1 MILKDRK
8 SRRGRGGIVRAS
20 ATGDPGSQSKGRLP
34 EIIVN
39 SKLAELLGSMNPNW
53 SVEAERTQRTRSHH
67 RPDIIL
73 SEAGAGTVIIETEYV
88 PARTV
93 DRDAVS
99 RFDVRLRGIS
109 GLAAVVSLKIPYE
122 LGDCATKDLATVLQ
136 ETTDFQYAVFFSK
149 SHRFPNE
156 GYLEGGIFDI
166 ADLVRLATVPSAEV
180 EVCVDSMTDGV
191 ERISD
196 IIAGQP
202 EFARKEIAKLLRQ
215 DPSPQTWRMAGLVLQ
230 NAMLFYENISGSE
243 ESLVPSHKLQALHRI
258 EKSRLLGAWDSV
270 LRLNYDPIF
279 SVARDILSPLS
290 SATVGDI
297 TSIML
302 GVNGIVAGKNMIRA
316 GDLYGYL
323 LQRTISDRKKLA
335 VFYTPPESAALLST
349 LAMPGRGS
357 GVWADPEALRSFCV
371 ADFTCGTGML
381 LASAYRRIIS
391 HHDAAGNDTRD
402 RHPDILK
409 QVIVGYD
416 VLPIA
421 AHMTVSSLASLFP
434 RTTFRETRIMHLRLG
449 EHLGSYYLG
458 SLSLID
464 PNHSITG
471 DGIRLTGAGEERTS
485 VTRIADGSCDVVIMN
500 PPFVRNT
507 NHGGGRADP
516 YPAFSA
522 FGIPVKIQKELAST
536 NLGLFKGTCAHGNA
550 GIASNFVAIADAK
563 LKPGGTMGFIL
574 PATVTTGDSWR
585 AVRSLVSRG
594 YDNVTLVGIKSS
606 NDQES
611 SFSADTGMSEIMLVA
626 QKRRSAAHKDPRM
639 RIVVLDRA
647 PKTPIEGV
655 EFGKRILGCVSARGL
670 EDGLDGG
677 TPLLLGT
684 YRIGSAMTCPLSPD
698 WYYGAINDLSILQ
711 CAYQLER
718 GRLMLAPGVGYELHM
733 STIGDI
739 ADIGPHALDI
749 IGDNMRG
756 PFTRH
761 KLQDGSDPRYIA
773 LWGNDAEAQIS
784 MEVPS
789 DKQLSAKAGS
799 SPEHL
804 EDVYSSATHAH
815 MNINPRYTSQRLC
828 AAYTDRK
835 SLGGRSWP
843 SVVLNNKIHEKSF
856 VVWFA
861 STLGILSY
869 WVAAGKQQQGRGM
882 TSRTAI
888 KRLPVLDFARY
899 DKHGSTRG
907 IFDPIYD
914 EFRRDALLPINRLY
928 EDPVRRE
935 IDSAVMATL
944 GIDEGLDDLRRRL
957 CAEPHMGVA
966 AKGAKGSQ

>member
-1 MILKDRK
+1 LILKDRRP
-8 SRRGRGGIVRAS
+8 RRGRGGIVRATPPG
-20 ATGDPGSQSKGRLP
+20 APGSQSKGRLT

-53 SVEAERTQRTRSHH
+53 SVEAERTRRTRSRH
-67 RPDIIL
+67 RPDIVL

-93 DRDAVS
+93 DADAVS
-99 RFDVRLRGIS
+99 RFDVALRGVPS
-109 GLAAVVSLKIPYE
+109 LAAVIALRVPYE
-122 LGDCATKDLATVLQ
+122 LGDCATGDLARALR
-136 ETTDFQYAVFFSK
+136 ETGDFEYAVFFSR
-149 SHRFPNE
+149 SHRFPEE

-166 ADLVRLATVPSAEV
+166 ADLVRLSTVPSAEV
-180 EVCVDSMTDGV
+180 EVCVDAMTDGV

-202 EFARKEIAKLLRQ
+202 EFARKEIAGLLRQ

-230 NAMLFYENISGSE
+230 NAMLFYENISGIE
-243 ESLVPSHKLQALHRI
+243 ESLVPSHELQALHRI

-279 SVARDILSPLS
+279 SVARGILSPLS
-290 SATVGDI
+290 SATVEDI

-323 LQRTISDRKKLA
+323 LQRTISDRKRLA

-349 LAMPGRGS
+349 LAMPGRAS
-357 GVWADPEALRSFCV
+357 GVWDGPEGLRSFCV
-371 ADFTCGTGML
+371 ADFACGTGML

-536 NLGLFKGTCAHGNA
+536 NLALFRGTCAHGHA

-574 PATVTTGDSWR
+574 PATVATGDSWR
-585 AVRSLVSRG
+585 GVRGLISGG
-594 YDNVTLVGIKSS
+594 YDNVTLVGIRAGS
-606 NDQES
+606 DHES
-611 SFSADTGMSEIMLVA
+611 SFSADTGMSEVMLVA
-626 QKRRSAAHKDPRM
+626 RKRRGPPGGGPRM
-639 RIVVLDRA
+639 RIVVPDRA

-655 EFGKRILGCVSARGL
+655 EFGRRILGCARARGL

-677 TPLLLGT
+677 TPLLLGS
-684 YRIGSAMTCPLSPD
+684 YGIGSVMECPLGSD
-698 WYYGAINDLSILQ
+698 WYYGAVSDLSLLQ
-711 CAYQLER
+711 CAYQLAR
-718 GRLMLAPGVGYELHM
+718 GRLMLSPGKGFELHM
-733 STIGDI
+733 TTIGGI
-739 ADIGPHALDI
+739 ADIGPHTLDI
-749 IGDNMRG
+749 IGDNMQG
-756 PFTRH
+756 PFTKHGLRP
-761 KLQDGSDPRYIA
+761 GPSPRYLA
-773 LWGNDAEAQIS
+773 LWGNDASSQMS
-784 MEVPS
+784 MEVPN
-789 DKQLSAKAGS
+789 DAQLSAKAGA
-799 SPEHL
+799 SPGHL
-804 EDVYSSATHAH
+804 EDVYSSASHAH
-815 MNINPRYTSQRLC
+815 MNINPRYTSQKLC
-828 AAYTDRK
+828 AAYTDHK

-843 SVVLNNKIHEKSF
+843 SVVLNNKSNEKSF

-888 KRLPVLDFARY
+888 KRLPVLDFAQY
-899 DKHGSTRG
+899 DVRDSTCG
-907 IFDPIYD
+907 IFDHIYD
-914 EFRRDALLPINRLY
+914 EFRRDALLPINRLH

-957 CAEPHMGVA
+957 CAEPHMGAA
-966 AKGAKGSQ
+966 AKGSKGQQ